1 MAASILKKKIP
12 ESLKKKSRTRMAASI
27 LKKKS
32 RTRMAAS
39 ILKKIISYQNGC

>member
-1 MAASILKKKIP
+1 MAASILKKK
-12 ESLKKKSRTRMAASI
+12 SHTRMAASI

-32 RTRMAAS
+32 HTRMAAS